1 MRRLTRAALVGALSV
16 AAVAVSAVPASAAT
30 GTLVIELGTDSTVY
44 RNPAPRCYNRP
55 AVRDV
60 QIRNNTNS
68 QVRLYRT
75 MSCAGAPT
83 ETVRP
88 GGFTISLVGS
98 FYVVS

>member
-1 MRRLTRAALVGALSV
+1 MRARITAVGVLAAAALAVTGA
-16 AAVAVSAVPASAAT
+16 PASAAT
-30 GTLVIELGTDSTVY
+30 GTLVVEEGTASTVY

-68 QVRLYRT
+68 SVRLYRT
-75 MSCAGAPT
+75 ANCAGAPT